1 MKAIAKR
8 LRRLEEQL
16 APADGKLRVCLRL
29 IVGPV
34 GGIYDLEG
42 ATCHRTLCANGT
54 VMELVIAGNA
64 GPIQRTPG
72 RDLNPVSNEELESF
86 IQTFP
91 VEAAQGRKTS

>member
-1 MKAIAKR
+1 
-8 LRRLEEQL
+8 
-16 APADGKLRVCLRL
+16 
-29 IVGPV
+29 
-34 GGIYDLEG
+34 
-42 ATCHRTLCANGT
+42 
-54 VMELVIAGNA
+54 MELVIAGNA